1 VAGIIKRAR
10 ITIISRNFRILEV
23 LEEEDAI
30 IAEMMINVAFCS

>member
-10 ITIISRNFRILEV
+10 ITIISRDFRILAV
-23 LEEEDAI
+23 LEKEDA